1 MTRIHLIGIGGTG
14 LSAIARVLLEM
25 GHTVSGSDRVES
37 PFTRDLQS
45 VGVTISIGHRPENV
59 RGADLVVRSSAIL
72 DDNPEVIAARALRI
86 PVLKRADFLGSLMD
100 GKTGIAIAGTHGKT
114 TTTSMIA
121 WMLSALGQ
129 DPSFIVGGV
138 PTNLGVNARA
148 GKGDIFVIEADEY
161 DRMFL
166 GLKPTIEV
174 VTNIEHD
181 HPDCYLTPADYQAA
195 FVEFMYQLT
204 GPPGAPL
211 GKGGTLVA
219 CAEDP
224 GACDLMDKAEKLGK
238 AVIPYGIVPVPARDG
253 IVPVPAYHPESP
265 TGRDGLLSATP
276 SSVVVPVPGRG
287 VLRNPS
293 SVSRLPSS
301 SATGLAPNEKGGFTF
316 SASVLAEGVT
326 VELQV
331 PGKHNVRNA
340 LAALTVAQLL
350 HLPLAMAARALDQ
363 FTGTGRRFEVRG
375 EANGV
380 VIVDDYAHHPTEIR
394 ATLAA
399 ARTRYP
405 SRRIWAVWQPHTYSR
420 THAMIQ
426 EFADAFADADE
437 VIVTEIYAA
446 REPKQDFSSKQ
457 VVEAMPRPAH
467 FIAGLSEVSNYLIT
481 NLRPGDALLV
491 LSAGDAD
498 QISTEVL
505 THLKEA
511 RNG

>member
-25 GHTVSGSDRVES
+25 GYTVSGSDRVES

-45 VGVTISIGHRPENV
+45 AGVTISIGHRPENV
-59 RGADLVVRSSAIL
+59 HGADLVVRSSAVL
-72 DDNPEVIAARALRI
+72 DDNPEVITARALRI
-86 PVLKRADFLGSLMD
+86 LVLKRADFLGSLMD
-100 GKTGIAIAGTHGKT
+100 GKTSIAIAGTHGKT

-121 WMLSALGQ
+121 WILSALGQ

-138 PTNLGVNARA
+138 LANLGVNARA
-148 GKGDIFVIEADEY
+148 GKGNTFVIEADEY

-166 GLKPTIEV
+166 GLKPNIEV
-174 VTNIEHD
+174 VTNIEYD
-181 HPDCYLTPADYQAA
+181 HPDCYPTPADFQAA
-195 FVEFMYQLT
+195 FVEFMYHLT
-204 GPPGAPL
+204 AD
-211 GKGGTLVA
+211 GTLVA

-224 GACDLMDKAEKLGK
+224 GVRDLMGKAKKLGK
-238 AVIPYGIVPVPARDG
+238 AVIPYGLL
-253 IVPVPAYHPESP
+253 P
-265 TGRDGLLSATP
+265 TTDLGQSLDVYTN
-276 SSVVVPVPGRG
+276 V
-287 VLRNPS
+287 
-293 SVSRLPSS
+293 
-301 SATGLAPNEKGGFTF
+301 LAPNEIGGFTF
-316 SASVLAEGVT
+316 NASVLGNPAT

-331 PGKHNVRNA
+331 PGTYNVRNA
-340 LAALTVAQLL
+340 LAALTVTQLL
-350 HLPLAMAARALDQ
+350 NLSLADAARALNQ

-375 EANGV
+375 ESNG
-380 VIVDDYAHHPTEIR
+380 IIIIDDYAHHPTEIR

-420 THAMIQ
+420 TQ
-426 EFADAFADADE
+426 TLFNEFVDAFADVDE

-457 VVEAMPRPAH
+457 VVDAMTRPAH
-467 FIAGLSEVSNYLIT
+467 FIAGLSEVSNYLIK

-498 QISTEVL
+498 QISREVL

-511 RNG
+511 GNG

>member
-45 VGVTISIGHRPENV
+45 AGATISIGHRPENV

-86 PVLKRADFLGSLMD
+86 LVLKRTDFLSSLMD
-100 GKTGIAIAGTHGKT
+100 GKTSIAIAGTHGKT

-121 WMLSALGQ
+121 WVLSALGQ

-138 PTNLGVNARA
+138 LANLGVNARA
-148 GKGDIFVIEADEY
+148 GKGDTFVIEADEY

-174 VTNIEHD
+174 VTNIEYD
-181 HPDCYLTPADYQAA
+181 HPDCYPTPADFQAA
-195 FVEFMYQLT
+195 FVEFMYRL
-204 GPPGAPL
+204 PAD
-211 GKGGTLVA
+211 GTLVA
-219 CAEDP
+219 CAGDP
-224 GACDLMDKAEKLGK
+224 GARDLMDKAKKLGK
-238 AVIPYGIVPVPARDG
+238 VVIPYGLRPTTEAGQPVNVYA
-253 IVPVPAYHPESP
+253 
-265 TGRDGLLSATP
+265 
-276 SSVVVPVPGRG
+276 SV
-287 VLRNPS
+287 
-293 SVSRLPSS
+293 
-301 SATGLAPNEKGGFTF
+301 LAANEKGGFTF
-316 SASVLAEGVT
+316 SASVLGNAAA

-331 PGKHNVRNA
+331 PGKHNVGNA
-340 LAALTVAQLL
+340 LAALTVTQLL
-350 HLPLAMAARALDQ
+350 DLPLADAARALDQ
-363 FTGTGRRFEVRG
+363 FTGTKRRFEVRG
-375 EANGV
+375 EVNGIV
-380 VIVDDYAHHPTEIR
+380 VIDDYAHHPTEIR

-420 THAMIQ
+420 TQ
-426 EFADAFADADE
+426 SLFKEFADAFADADE

-446 REPKQDFSSKQ
+446 REPKQAFSSKQ

-498 QISTEVL
+498 QISTDVL

>member
-45 VGVTISIGHRPENV
+45 AGVIISIGHQAENV
-59 RGADLVVRSSAIL
+59 RGANLVVRSSAIP
-72 DDNPEVIAARALRI
+72 DDNPEVTAARALRI

-121 WMLSALGQ
+121 WVLSALGQ
-129 DPSFIVGGV
+129 DPTFIVGGV
-138 PTNLGVNARA
+138 LANLGVNARA
-148 GKGDIFVIEADEY
+148 GKGNTFVIEADEY

-181 HPDCYLTPADYQAA
+181 HPDCYPTPADFQAA
-195 FVEFMYQLT
+195 FVEFMYHL
-204 GPPGAPL
+204 PAD
-211 GKGGTLVA
+211 GTLVA
-219 CAEDP
+219 CTEDR
-224 GACDLMDKAEKLGK
+224 GARDLMDKAKKLGK

-253 IVPVPAYHPESP
+253 LSP
-265 TGRDGLLSATP
+265 TTDAGQPLDVYASM
-276 SSVVVPVPGRG
+276 
-287 VLRNPS
+287 
-293 SVSRLPSS
+293 
-301 SATGLAPNEKGGFTF
+301 LAPNGKGGVTF
-316 SASVLAEGVT
+316 SAFVLGNSAM

-350 HLPLAMAARALDQ
+350 NLPMADSARALDQ
-363 FTGTGRRFEVRG
+363 FTGTRRRFEVRG
-375 EANGV
+375 ELNGI
-380 VIVDDYAHHPTEIR
+380 VIIDDYAHHPTEIR
-394 ATLAA
+394 ATLEA
-399 ARTRYP
+399 ARARYP

-420 THAMIQ
+420 TRALFN
-426 EFADAFADADE
+426 EFAAAFTDADE

-446 REPKQDFSSKQ
+446 REAKQDFSSKQ
-457 VVEAMPRPAH
+457 LVEAMPRPAH
-467 FIAGLSEVSNYLIT
+467 FIAGLSEVSNYLVT
-481 NLRPGDALLV
+481 NLCPGDALLV

-505 THLKEA
+505 THLKDVK
-511 RNG
+511 

>member
-25 GHTVSGSDRVES
+25 GYTVSGSDRVES

-45 VGVTISIGHRPENV
+45 AGVTISIGHRPENV
-59 RGADLVVRSSAIL
+59 HGADLVVRSSAVL

-86 PVLKRADFLGSLMD
+86 LVLKRADFLGSLMD
-100 GKTGIAIAGTHGKT
+100 GKTSIAIAGTHGKT

-121 WMLSALGQ
+121 WILSALGQ
-129 DPSFIVGGV
+129 DPSFIVGSV
-138 PTNLGVNARA
+138 LANLGVNARA
-148 GKGDIFVIEADEY
+148 GKGDTFVIEADEY

-166 GLKPTIEV
+166 GLKPSIEV
-174 VTNIEHD
+174 VTNIEYD
-181 HPDCYLTPADYQAA
+181 HPDCYPTPADFQAA
-195 FVEFMYQLT
+195 FVEFMYHLT
-204 GPPGAPL
+204 AD
-211 GKGGTLVA
+211 GTLVA

-224 GACDLMDKAEKLGK
+224 GVRDLMGKAKKLGK
-238 AVIPYGIVPVPARDG
+238 TVIPYG
-253 IVPVPAYHPESP
+253 
-265 TGRDGLLSATP
+265 L
-276 SSVVVPVPGRG
+276 
-287 VLRNPS
+287 
-293 SVSRLPSS
+293 LPSTDLGQS
-301 SATGLAPNEKGGFTF
+301 LDVYTNVLAPNEIGGFTF
-316 SASVLAEGVT
+316 NASVLGNPTT

-331 PGKHNVRNA
+331 PGTYNVRNA
-340 LAALTVAQLL
+340 LAALTVTQLL
-350 HLPLAMAARALDQ
+350 NLSLADAARALNQ

-375 EANGV
+375 ESNGI
-380 VIVDDYAHHPTEIR
+380 VIIDDYAHHPTEIR

-420 THAMIQ
+420 TQ
-426 EFADAFADADE
+426 TLFNEFVDAFADVDE

-457 VVEAMPRPAH
+457 VVDAMTRPAH
-467 FIAGLSEVSNYLIT
+467 FIAGLSEVSNYLIK

-498 QISTEVL
+498 QISREVL

-511 RNG
+511 GNG